1 MQLSNFKLTSITS
14 SHMQCDVLTEIW
26 IRNYLGNEGTVNL
39 LQDIIHLLQF
49 GRDEGTVGS
58 TDVTDVVEAKVV
70 EDQNV
75 PVIPLES
82 AVQVA
87 GHIVVN
93 LHGQMMHKKR
103 YTLTD
108 AQDFN
113 GEPIKIDIIQNRPW
127 EQTETELKGAL
138 SKALTGCDDCLII
151 IRQIF

>member
-14 SHMQCDVLTEIW
+14 SHMQRDVLTEIW

-49 GRDEGTVGS
+49 GWDEGTVGS
-58 TDVTDVVEAKVV
+58 ADVTDVVEAKVV

-93 LHGQMMHKKR
+93 LQW
-103 YTLTD
+103 TND
-108 AQDFN
+108 A
-113 GEPIKIDIIQNRPW
+113 
-127 EQTETELKGAL
+127 
-138 SKALTGCDDCLII
+138 
-151 IRQIF
+151 